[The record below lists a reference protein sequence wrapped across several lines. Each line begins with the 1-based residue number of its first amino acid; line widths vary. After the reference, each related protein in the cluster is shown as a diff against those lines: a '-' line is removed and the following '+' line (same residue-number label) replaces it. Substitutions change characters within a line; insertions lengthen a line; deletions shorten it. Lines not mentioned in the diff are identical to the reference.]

1 MEKYLLLLGFQLTQT
16 AFLGAIDGSA
26 WRALAERG
34 IAGALRDLDPDAFR
48 LLFQTLISG
57 TWIGRIADLGDM
69 ALAMA
74 RGAEGL
80 PLALIALQW
89 VAVVL
94 WLAAER
100 MVFERRGDEDD
111 AGAASKARGITITVD
126 ADDEESSPADR
137 EVERVI
143 GKLSKRHSGA
153 FRKASAASSMTR
165 I

>member
-1 MEKYLLLLGFQLTQT
+1 MC
-16 AFLGAIDGSA
+16 IRD
-26 WRALAERG
+26 R
-34 IAGALRDLDPDAFR
+34 RDLDPDAFR

-100 MVFERRGDEDD
+100 MVFERRLRRIAECD
-111 AGAASKARGITITVD
+111 RG
-126 ADDEESSPADR
+126 PDR
-137 EVERVI
+137 
-143 GKLSKRHSGA
+143 G
-153 FRKASAASSMTR
+153 
-165 I
+165 

>member
-1 MEKYLLLLGFQLTQT
+1 MADVEKYLLLLGFQLTQT

-100 MVFERRGDEDD
+100 MVFERRLRRIAECD
-111 AGAASKARGITITVD
+111 RG
-126 ADDEESSPADR
+126 PDR
-137 EVERVI
+137 
-143 GKLSKRHSGA
+143 G
-153 FRKASAASSMTR
+153 
-165 I
+165 